1 MKSEIREERGLV
13 QFREERKRVG
23 LECTSW
29 IKGET
34 FRKGTEG
41 RREDEIVK
49 KGLEEFFSVGK
60 SSGIR
65 EEK

>member
-1 MKSEIREERGLV
+1 M

-23 LECTSW
+23 LECTSG